1 MSNSSRSG
9 VSTRSTYCRLPQLP
23 LPYPMVVHPPVSTD
37 HPGQAFVVF
46 VFAQCGIIKSE
57 WTYTSFGFPFR
68 SWSLFLWSTQHSYTG
83 CNINPCSVGA
93 TRLLTS
99 YKRKSSPCIPAL
111 IPSGQLQMR
120 VAMQLLAQHTL
131 CWLVRVNPGSE
142 RSSVILPN
150 PLLRLRLNTSTD
162 QSHFFTFGHFFFQNL
177 SHHIYKY
184 LKIK

>member
-1 MSNSSRSG
+1 MSNSPRSR
-9 VSTRSTYCRLPQLP
+9 VSTRSTYSGLPQLP
-23 LPYPMVVHPPVSTD
+23 LLYPIIVHPPVSTD

-83 CNINPCSVGA
+83 CNANPSCSVGT

-99 YKRKSSPCIPAL
+99 YKSNSSPCIPAL
-111 IPSGQLQMR
+111 IPSGQLKMR

-131 CWLVRVNPGSE
+131 HWLVRVNPGSE
-142 RSSVILPN
+142 WSSVILPN
-150 PLLRLRLNTSTD
+150 PSLKLRLNTSTN
-162 QSHFFTFGHFFFQNL
+162 QFHFFYFRTLFP
-177 SHHIYKY
+177 KP
-184 LKIK
+184 